1 MLIHNAD
8 ITGSLTINGIPYN
21 TGSYTG
27 IFKSGTN
34 IISGNTVILT
44 GSFTGSFLGD
54 GSQLSGVTSYT
65 DADTL
70 DFINSLNVV
79 SGSIQTLSTV
89 SDTFTS
95 VTSYT
100 VTHNFGTKQVIVSVY
115 ENDTLIF
122 PSSINTPTTNTVTIT
137 FPEPVT
143 GRVVVVKA
151 GHVVSG
157 SINYT
162 SVLNKPTLVSGS
174 SQISFTGI
182 TNKPTLI
189 SGSAQIAALGYATT
203 GSNQFK
209 ASQVI
214 TGSLTVTDAIVA
226 QTLNVQQVTS
236 SVIFSSGSNVFGNS
250 VSNTQ
255 QFTGSVNITG
265 SLTTSIATLGTAATT
280 FLTSDGGTIKSRT
293 AAQTLSDIG
302 GQATGSYVTVA
313 TNQSITGQKTFT
325 KNINVN
331 GVYVGRGASSG
342 DLFAGISGNTAVGD
356 QALLSISTGFPNT
369 AVGAEALRNITT
381 GANNIAIGSTAGKLI
396 SAGTANETST
406 TSIYI
411 GNDTRPSAN
420 GNTNEIVI
428 GHTTTGNGS
437 NTVTIGNSSIT
448 NTYLKGAVT
457 FASTVTALGGYLY
470 GQTVNSFVRLDNSI
484 GSQIGYLNYADVTF
498 DSDGFKFFTG
508 TGTSGS
514 RAQKLVFNSTGNVGI
529 GSNSPNEKLEV
540 QDGYISTYH
549 NANINDAGYGI
560 QFYTNG
566 GGSKNSLAYIGLS
579 QVGTAR
585 SGNLLFQTSNA
596 GAPSTKMTITSD
608 GKVGIGAPSPSSLL
622 EVAGGGIFSLQL
634 SGNLTNA
641 TRKFA
646 FIQGKH
652 YTNSE
657 EPIAMIGI
665 DSQSSTSTLYIGGGL
680 SSELNAATEISFQTG
695 ATNTT
700 LTGTERLRIASGG
713 LVTVT
718 GTGAGATSEGIF
730 FKRTSNLPQG
740 GYINGS
746 GGVLNIVATD
756 EHNSNNGNIYF
767 QRYNGTTVSNSM
779 VINSNGVVLINN
791 TFASPYGVLNT
802 FKTPINS
809 TYVDQIVVQG
819 TGNYPSLRLGTYGEY
834 DGVIATTGN
843 DLRILAGLDVS
854 TENHSIRFYTSFI
867 GGTGGA
873 QAYER
878 MRIESDGVVQVRSGN
893 ELRAYRP
900 DNARYGTFYTD
911 NNTVVIAA
919 SVDPITLSSPERIV
933 FSTAG
938 TERMRINSS
947 GFLKVSNNSV
957 YNDSAGAYHEIL
969 TNGNNSDLLYTR
981 HTAASP
987 YGMEIYFS
995 GASPNNTTNWFTY
1008 YYDTTNVK
1016 AIVYSNGTFG
1026 SRTGTYGSIISDI
1039 NYKQD
1044 IVNANSQWDD
1054 IKNLRVVN
1062 FRFKEDVE
1070 LEGDGA
1076 LRQIGFIAQEVEQVS
1091 PNLVYETTD
1100 RDSNKTWKSVK
1111 TSIIEIK
1118 AIKALQEVMAKI
1130 ESLEAENDNLKSRL
1144 EVLEQS

>member
-21 TGSYTG
+21 S
-27 IFKSGTN
+27 
-34 IISGNTVILT
+34 
-44 GSFTGSFLGD
+44 GSFSGSFQGD
-54 GSQLSGVTSYT
+54 GSRLTGIASYTDADTLFFIQGYSGSYSGSFFGDGSNLTGVTSYT

-189 SGSAQIAALGYATT
+189 SGSSQVSFTGITNKPTLISGSAQIAALGYATT
-203 GSNQFK
+203 GSNTFQGNQTITGSLFITQNLVVAGSSSIQYISSSVVDIADNIITVNAFNPGVRFGGLAVADSGSSPRVSGSLIFDSIK
-209 ASQVI
+209 DQWIFVHQNQSVVTSSVLLMGPEVYDNIGNETYLSANRLPKGSGVEHLKDSNITDTGTVVSVNSNTQVTGSLGV
-214 TGSLTVTDAIVA
+214 TGSLTVAGVGVNSGIRVGSTDGGRVFIRQSAGGDAEIGAITNGGLFLYA
-226 QTLNVQQVTS
+226 NNTLGLSFTGAAATFAS
-236 SVIFSSGSNVFGNS
+236 SVTTNNLGFIATNGYGITSYSGATASGNNIVFGASVYNTFDGIYQSSGTTRDFGIWLN
-250 VSNTQ
+250 
-255 QFTGSVNITG
+255 
-265 SLTTSIATLGTAATT
+265 
-280 FLTSDGGTIKSRT
+280 GGTINDPKFV
-293 AAQTLSDIG
+293 I
-302 GQATGSYVTVA
+302 
-313 TNQSITGQKTFT
+313 
-325 KNINVN
+325 KN
-331 GVYVGRGASSG
+331 G
-342 DLFAGISGNTAVGD
+342 
-356 QALLSISTGFPNT
+356 
-369 AVGAEALRNITT
+369 
-381 GANNIAIGSTAGKLI
+381 
-396 SAGTANETST
+396 
-406 TSIYI
+406 
-411 GNDTRPSAN
+411 
-420 GNTNEIVI
+420 
-428 GHTTTGNGS
+428 
-437 NTVTIGNSSIT
+437 
-448 NTYLKGAVT
+448 
-457 FASTVTALGGYLY
+457 
-470 GQTVNSFVRLDNSI
+470 
-484 GSQIGYLNYADVTF
+484 
-498 DSDGFKFFTG
+498 
-508 TGTSGS
+508 
-514 RAQKLVFNSTGNVGI
+514 GNVGI
-529 GSNSPNEKLEV
+529 G
-540 QDGYISTYH
+540 T
-549 NANINDAGYGI
+549 
-560 QFYTNG
+560 T
-566 GGSKNSLAYIGLS
+566 
-579 QVGTAR
+579 
-585 SGNLLFQTSNA
+585 
-596 GAPSTKMTITSD
+596 
-608 GKVGIGAPSPSSLL
+608 SPSSLL

-634 SGNLTNA
+634 SGNLTNS

-665 DSQSSTSTLYIGGGL
+665 DSQASTSVLYIGGGL

-718 GTGAGATSEGIF
+718 GTGAGSTSEGVF
-730 FKRTSNLPQG
+730 FKRTSNLAQG
-740 GYINGS
+740 GYISGN
-746 GGVLNIVATD
+746 GGVFNIVATD
-756 EHNSNNGNIYF
+756 EQNSNNGNIYF

-791 TFASPYGVLNT
+791 TYASPNGVLNT
-802 FKTPINS
+802 FKTPVNS

-819 TGNYPSLRLGTYGEY
+819 TGNYPSLRLGTYDAY

-843 DLRILAGLDVS
+843 DLRILAGLDVY

-911 NNTVVIAA
+911 NNNVVIAA

-938 TERMRINSS
+938 TERMRINS
-947 GFLKVSNNSV
+947 GGYLKASNNAV
-957 YNDSAGAYHEIL
+957 YESASGGYHEFNQSNSGSTVLIATHRASDPYGIELQFKGADPNNASNYVFGAY
-969 TNGNNSDLLYTR
+969 TTSGSF
-981 HTAASP
+981 AW
-987 YGMEIYFS
+987 IYRIF
-995 GASPNNTTNWFTY
+995 
-1008 YYDTTNVK
+1008 
-1016 AIVYSNGTFG
+1016 SNGTV
-1026 SRTGTYGSIISDI
+1026 SARSDARWKKNI
-1039 NYKQD
+1039 ETTRNGY
-1044 IVNANSQWDD
+1044 IDD
-1054 IKNLRVVN
+1054 LCKLRVVKYN
-1062 FRFKEDVE
+1062 WYNHEDDAPKE
-1070 LEGDGA
+1070 LG
-1076 LRQIGFIAQEVEQVS
+1076 LIAQEVEEVF
-1091 PNLVYETTD
+1091 PNLIQHDTVTSKKQVKQEDGTFVEEEFEDGTS
-1100 RDSNKTWKSVK
+1100 RSIKVSVLPYMLL
-1111 TSIIEIK
+1111 K
-1118 AIKALQEVMAKI
+1118 AIQEQQKQIEELKI
-1130 ESLEAENDNLKSRL
+1130 ENDNLKSRL